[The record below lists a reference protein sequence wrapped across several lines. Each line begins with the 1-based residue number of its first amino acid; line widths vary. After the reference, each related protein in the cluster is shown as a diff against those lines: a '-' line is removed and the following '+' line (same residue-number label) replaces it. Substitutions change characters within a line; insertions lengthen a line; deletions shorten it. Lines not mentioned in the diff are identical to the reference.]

1 MGTCNFYAKNH
12 RGNIFRVSDTLID
25 DETGEEIQNDFLLE
39 DTLECL
45 GEIKCDF
52 PLDTN
57 GKDWDRDLDARVI
70 ADGDEWIRCYPNTD
84 NDIIVLNFNAI
95 IGLRGGYYYDA
106 NLDYDLEIHTNCCPA
121 WASDT
126 FRLSQ
131 YDNLSDFIDDVL
143 DALEEGIDLYGREIR
158 WTTGTFKI
166 QRNHIAKWIED
177 TIENISDEIE
187 SVLSQVSD
195 DTLQVAGR
203 FSNGETVYS
212 KVG

>member
-1 MGTCNFYAKNH
+1 MGTCNLYAKNH

-25 DETGEEIQNDFLLE
+25 DETGEEIQNDFLIE

-45 GEIKCDF
+45 SEIKCDF

-57 GKDWDRDLDARVI
+57 GKVWDRDLDARVI
-70 ADGDEWIRCYPNTD
+70 AEGDKWIKCYPNTD
-84 NDIIVLNFNAI
+84 NDIIELNFKAI
-95 IGLRGGYYYDA
+95 VGLRGGYYYDA
-106 NLDYDLEIHTNCCPA
+106 NLDYDFVVYTNCTPDYCCNN
-121 WASDT
+121 

-131 YDNLSDFIDDVL
+131 YENFGDFIADIMET
-143 DALEEGIDLYGREIR
+143 LECSIERWGREIR

-177 TIENISDEIE
+177 TIEQISDDIE
-187 SVLSQVSD
+187 SVLSQISD
-195 DTLQVAGR
+195 DRLQVAGR